1 MATQTSKTNDTKR
14 TLRTVPTTTKKNVA
28 PEKIQ
33 KMIETRAF
41 ELYQR
46 RGNKNGTP
54 EGDWLTAENQILKE
68 LGLR

>member
-1 MATQTSKTNDTKR
+1 MATQTSKTTDTKR
-14 TLRTVPTTTKKNVA
+14 TLRTVPTTKNVA
-28 PEKIQ
+28 PEKMR

-54 EGDWLTAENQILKE
+54 EADWLTAEGQILKE